1 MRIAYII
8 ENFYNSGGMER
19 NLAVKTNWLVD
30 NTDYDIS
37 IIVARQNNKLPF
49 FKLNEKIHL
58 IDLNVSNDLSLAKGW
73 KDSLKSHFQVNHYDI
88 LVSDCGLDVH
98 FLPLIAGTA
107 KTVAEFQF
115 NYNIFD
121 FWHTQN
127 RNSFLNRVKGKLSQK
142 KFVMSAKKF
151 DKFVALTSTD
161 AENWRRYLS
170 KEKVDYI
177 HNPITIEDS
186 SKSDCSSK
194 KVISIGRLDK
204 QKGFDILIEIWKLVH
219 SKHPDWTITIYGEGG
234 ERESLEKLIRK
245 NNLQDVFILGGQV
258 SNVQEKLSESSI
270 LAFSSRAEGFGLVLV
285 EAMSCGLPIVTF
297 DCPIGPGEIV
307 QDGVNG
313 YVIPMGQI
321 SLFAKRIIDLIEDP
335 DLRLRMSKQ
344 ALVRAKDFD
353 LNGIMKKW
361 VSVYEGLFKV

>member
-19 NLAVKTNWLVD
+19 NLAVKANWLVEM
-30 NTDYDIS
+30 TDYDIS
-37 IIVARQNNKLPF
+37 IVVARQNNRLPF
-49 FKLNEKIHL
+49 FKLNDKIHL
-58 IDLNVSNDLSLAKGW
+58 IDLNVSKDLPLTKAW
-73 KDSLKSHFQVNHYDI
+73 KESLKSHLQENHYDI
-88 LVSDCGLDVH
+88 LVSDCGLDIH
-98 FLPLIAGTA
+98 FLPQIAGYA

-127 RNSFLNRVKGKLSQK
+127 KNSFLNRIKGKLSQK
-142 KFVMSAKKF
+142 KFVLSARKY

-161 AENWRRYLS
+161 AENWKKCLG
-170 KEKVDYI
+170 KEKVEYI

-194 KVISIGRLDK
+194 KVISIGRLDR
-204 QKGFDILIEIWKLVH
+204 QKGFDVLIEIWKLVH
-219 SKHPDWTITIYGEGG
+219 SKHPDWTITVYGEGC

-245 NNLQDVFILGGQV
+245 NDLQEVFILGGQV
-258 SNVQEKLSESSI
+258 PNVQDKLSESSI
-270 LAFSSRAEGFGLVLV
+270 FAFSSRSEGFGLVLV

-321 SLFAKRIIDLIEDP
+321 LLFAKRINDLIENQE
-335 DLRLRMSKQ
+335 LRSEMSMQ
-344 ALVRAKDFD
+344 SLIRAKDFD
-353 LNGIMKKW
+353 LEEIMIKW
-361 VSVYEGLFKV
+361 VSLYEDILKV